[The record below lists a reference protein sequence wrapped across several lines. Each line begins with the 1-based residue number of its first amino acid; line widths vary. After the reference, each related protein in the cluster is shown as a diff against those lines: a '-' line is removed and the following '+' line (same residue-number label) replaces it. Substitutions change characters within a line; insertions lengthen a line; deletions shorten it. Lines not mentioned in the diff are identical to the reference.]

1 VKYQGQLPKIRNFLK
16 MPDGGM
22 LMPNTLDIAQVAET
36 LNGQANTYRIG
47 QLQTIRKAMKGLRRL
62 PSRDIFTGR
71 TIHDDWAFH
80 HGGRSELQFNIG
92 REHPDGADE
101 LRHGVAFSFELSQTL
116 PSIDVLVPK
125 ARRFGEYLQ
134 MYPDHFADMRMWHY
148 RDRERSDDY
157 APAAILPELVRT
169 GVFVFLGKRQPAS
182 SIDYGTVLTD
192 FDRLLPLYEY
202 VESGREQEALP
213 TRDGFAFR
221 PGTTSRAA
229 SASATLAERQLNIT
243 LRHNLMQAALCQR
256 LVAEHGE
263 GNVADEQPSGLGTK
277 IDVVLRTETQ
287 QYWYYEIKTASSPQ
301 GCLREALGQILEY
314 SFWPGAREASRL
326 IVCGES
332 ALDADGAKYLRQL
345 QERFNLPIAYEQIT
359 VPDAG

>member
-1 VKYQGQLPKIRNFLK
+1 
-16 MPDGGM
+16 MPD
-22 LMPNTLDIAQVAET
+22 TLNIAQIAET
-36 LNGQANTYRIG
+36 LNRQAGGYRVG
-47 QLQTIRKAMKGLRRL
+47 QLQTIRKAMKGFERL
-62 PSRDIFTGR
+62 PSRAIFTGQ
-71 TIHDDWAFH
+71 TIHDGWAFH

-92 REHPDGADE
+92 REHTDGADE

-134 MYPDHFADMRMWHY
+134 MYPDHFADMRMWHHS
-148 RDRERSDDY
+148 DGERSGDY

-182 SIDYGTVLTD
+182 SIDYAAILSD

-202 VESGREQEALP
+202 VESGREQDTLP
-213 TRDGFAFR
+213 TREGFSFR
-221 PGTTSRAA
+221 PGTTARAA

-243 LRHNLMQAALCQR
+243 LRHNLMQAALCRR
-256 LVAEHGE
+256 LISEHGE
-263 GNVADEQPSGLGTK
+263 ANVADEQPSGLGTK
-277 IDVVLRTETQ
+277 IDVVLRTGTQ
-287 QYWYYEIKTASSPQ
+287 QYWYYEIKTASSPR

-326 IVCGES
+326 VVCGES
-332 ALDADGAKYLRQL
+332 ALDTDGAEYLRQL
-345 QERFNLPIAYEQIT
+345 QTRFNLPIAYEQIT